1 MKKYSKKFKYHF
13 LKKFVWGQKSGS
25 TLIELLIYIA
35 VLGIILLV
43 VTDLLSQTLEASVK
57 SQVRNEVE
65 ENSRLIF
72 ERIKYDVRRANAITI
87 PANLGE
93 TQNSLTLTIN
103 GQPLTFSKIGNALFI
118 TNGLISDPITTNE
131 VVVDSI
137 SFQKIGS
144 KLESNGGKPTLKI
157 NLILRGLRTTK
168 QGTLTKSW
176 ATTLGLR

>member
-1 MKKYSKKFKYHF
+1 MKKYSKKFKYSS

-43 VTDLLSQTLEASVK
+43 VTDLLSQSLEASVK

-72 ERIKYDVRRANAITI
+72 ERIKYDVRRAGAITV

-93 TQNSLTLTIN
+93 TQNSLVLTID

-137 SFQKIGS
+137 SFQKIGG
-144 KLESNGGKPTLKI
+144 KIESSGGKPTLKI
-157 NLILRGLRTTK
+157 SLSLRGLRATK

-176 ATTLGLR
+176 TTTLSLR